1 MKKLFVLLAAV
12 IFLVSGSVQAQ
23 NYFKFNSFDIE
34 KGLVM
39 TQGDQYTMAAFTIK
53 SKKDSEVVV
62 DFVLVNGNLTE
73 VCEIHQWGN
82 KTLYLVSIPSSAELV
97 VGEEFDVEINL
108 SYPGTQ
114 LKSAALGSTDDPGDG
129 GPGNTTDPTVIV
141 IKYP

>member
-1 MKKLFVLLAAV
+1 
-12 IFLVSGSVQAQ
+12 
-23 NYFKFNSFDIE
+23 
-34 KGLVM
+34 M

-82 KTLYLVSIPSSAELV
+82 KTLYLVSIPSSAELL